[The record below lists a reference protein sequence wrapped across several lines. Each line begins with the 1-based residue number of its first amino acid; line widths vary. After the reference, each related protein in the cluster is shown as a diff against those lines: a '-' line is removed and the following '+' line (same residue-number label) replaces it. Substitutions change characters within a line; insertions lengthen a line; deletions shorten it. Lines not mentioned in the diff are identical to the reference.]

1 MAKDLDSTVEPA
13 HARESGVGG
22 DERCPQR
29 FSQAHVHRVPTSD
42 VLAEFPCPFEKIPV
56 TEALAG
62 PVGKALDRLGGGGG
76 IQPAVG
82 PPGPRTAVSVA
93 LTV

>member
-1 MAKDLDSTVEPA
+1 MVMSVAPSA
-13 HARESGVGG
+13 SARPPYIASHP
-22 DERCPQR
+22 RT
-29 FSQAHVHRVPTSD
+29 F
-42 VLAEFPCPFEKIPV
+42 LAEFPCPFEKIPV